1 MFINADFSAPAAI
14 SPQDYKWV
22 ASPQPG
28 VERVMLDRVGGEV
41 ARATSLVRYA
51 HNSSFPPHKHPGG
64 EEILVLSG
72 TFSDESGDYPAG
84 WYLRNPPQSTHRPHS
99 NPGALILVKLHQMK
113 AREDRTVRINT
124 LDRANWRTAD
134 GREFCPLFSDAAEQ
148 AWVERLRDGQ
158 TLVAADSGGLEAFV
172 LSGVLS
178 FEGAEYPEGSW
189 LRLPKCGGS
198 AITAAGAC
206 KVFVKTGH
214 LPGVDRQEVY
224 Q

>member
-51 HNSSFPPHKHPGG
+51 NDSSFPPHKHPGG

-72 TFSDESGDYPAG
+72 TFSDETGDYPAG
-84 WYLRNPPQSTHRPHS
+84 WYLRNPPHSTHRPHS
-99 NPGALILVKLHQMK
+99 HPGALILVKLHQMK
-113 AREDRTVRINT
+113 AGEDRAVRINT
-124 LDRANWRTAD
+124 RDRGNWRTAD
-134 GREFCPLFSDAAEQ
+134 GREFCPLFSDETEQ

-158 TLVAADSGGLEAFV
+158 PLVTADSGGLEAFV
-172 LSGVLS
+172 LSGLLLL
-178 FEGAEYPEGSW
+178 EGAEYPEGSW
-189 LRLPKCGGS
+189 LRLPKCDGS
-198 AITAAGAC
+198 TLTCAGAC

-214 LPGVDRQEVY
+214 LPRVGGQEVY